1 MKTYQNFTHQDR
13 AAQGADAKQK
23 KLEQLRA
30 KAPVDPAVQEA
41 RLLASQKREAAAA
54 EKRADRK
61 VAEEAAERA
70 ALDAKIAA
78 DEAEAARLA
87 AIKPALTEEERKL
100 ARDAKYAAR
109 KNRR

>member
-30 KAPVDPAVQEA
+30 KPPVDPAAQQA
-41 RLLASQKREAAAA
+41 RLLASQKRDAAQAD
-54 EKRADRK
+54 KRADRK
-61 VAEEAAERA
+61 AAEDA
-70 ALDAKIAA
+70 AEQAA
-78 DEAEAARLA
+78 QDEKTAQEEAEAARLA
-87 AIKPALTEEERKL
+87 TIKPEPTEEERKL